1 MCIIIMLSVPSYSP
15 TAMRE
20 GWSGCMSRHSTP
32 TLTGYTYLEGER
44 GDRKMRERGERG
56 EGGWERGGEG

>member
-32 TLTGYTYLEGER
+32 TLTGYTYLEER
-44 GDRKMRERGERG
+44 EEGRGGERGERG
-56 EGGWERGGEG
+56 GGGMGERGEG